1 MPLRFEDDFLKKL
14 EYLHVVSKRAFAGQN
29 RADRL
34 ARKRGRGLEFADHRQ
49 YSAGDDFRHID
60 WKAYQR
66 LNRLLLRLFD
76 EEQDLPIY
84 LFLDASRSM
93 IEPAKFDQARRIVAA
108 LCYIGL
114 AHLDRVTILP
124 FGAGLHDETVPGR
137 GKGRIFRVFDM
148 LEQME
153 TTGDTN
159 LRGAFTQFASR
170 TRQSGL
176 AVVVSDFLDPNGFET
191 GLKLLASMGHDVFVV
206 HVASQS
212 DRDPGS
218 LGEVRF
224 VDAETG
230 ELRDVEVT
238 PALARGLRRR
248 VADARRGARALLRA
262 LQPRLPAGRCRGAVR
277 ADHSLD
283 LPQGTVSRMSFSAM
297 AAWQAILLVAAA
309 GAAAVWLFR
318 LKIRPPR
325 VSVPSLLLWRRVF
338 DQAREL
344 TWWERVRRAVSL
356 AATVALAIAARA
368 GRHAAGPAARRRLAR
383 PDADRPRLVLVDAR
397 RGAAAGRAGTAP
409 CVRRARSRRRR
420 AARRSPWRRP
430 PTASSKDRRP
440 TWR

>member
-60 WKAYQR
+60 WKAFQR

-93 IEPAKFDQARRIVAA
+93 IEPAKFDQARRVIAG

-176 AVVVSDFLDPNGFET
+176 AVVVSDFLDPNGFEN

-206 HVASQS
+206 HIASQS

-238 PALARGLRRR
+238 PALAEAYG
-248 VADARRGARALLRA
+248 
-262 LQPRLPAGRCRGAVR
+262 
-277 ADHSLD
+277 
-283 LPQGTVSRMSFSAM
+283 
-297 AAWQAILLVAAA
+297 AAWQKHAEELERFCGRYNLGYLRADAETPFEQIILST
-309 GAAAVWLFR
+309 FR
-318 LKIRPPR
+318 KGR
-325 VSVPSLLLWRRVF
+325 F
-338 DQAREL
+338 
-344 TWWERVRRAVSL
+344 L
-356 AATVALAIAARA
+356 A
-368 GRHAAGPAARRRLAR
+368 
-383 PDADRPRLVLVDAR
+383 
-397 RGAAAGRAGTAP
+397 
-409 CVRRARSRRRR
+409 
-420 AARRSPWRRP
+420 
-430 PTASSKDRRP
+430 
-440 TWR
+440 